1 VSEDPVTAQRLK
13 QGLPVIVAL
22 ASTLLVVSIMAA
34 LYLGREILVPVTLAI
49 LLSFVLVPA
58 VRVLRRIRVPRA
70 AAVLLVVVI
79 VFGALF
85 GIGSLIAT
93 EASQLASDLPRYTQV
108 MRTKIKDLRGATAG
122 TGTLSRMVDMV
133 QDLSATLQ
141 PPPAIEVKGEPGT
154 RTHPLT
160 VEISPARASVVE
172 TFQTFAGPIL
182 H

>member
-1 VSEDPVTAQRLK
+1 MSQDPVTAQRLK

-79 VFGALF
+79 VFGAHLIYRQ
-85 GIGSLIAT
+85 IGRGLNGTSWRR
-93 EASQLASDLPRYTQV
+93 SSHSRYFYVV
-108 MRTKIKDLRGATAG
+108 MNSSTNAERSKRQTR
-122 TGTLSRMVDMV
+122 
-133 QDLSATLQ
+133 
-141 PPPAIEVKGEPGT
+141 IET
-154 RTHPLT
+154 
-160 VEISPARASVVE
+160 
-172 TFQTFAGPIL
+172 
-182 H
+182 

>member
-1 VSEDPVTAQRLK
+1 M
-13 QGLPVIVAL
+13 AL
-22 ASTLLVVSIMAA
+22 ASILLVVATLAA

-58 VRVLRRIRVPRA
+58 VRILRRLRVPRA
-70 AAVLLVVVI
+70 PAVLLVVVI

-85 GIGSLIAT
+85 GIGSLIAS

-122 TGTLSRMVDMV
+122 TGTLSRIVDMV

-141 PPPAIEVKGEPGT
+141 PPPAAVKTATPHATIWQQQEDKSI
-154 RTHPLT
+154 PLW
-160 VEISPARASVVE
+160 I
-172 TFQTFAGPIL
+172 
-182 H
+182 